1 MTKKKAANGCGTI
14 RLRSDGR
21 YEGIYSVGND
31 PGTGKLIRKIFSSS
45 THVTIR
51 SMVEMYIVDRD
62 YLTKD
67 EAKEQSRIKPS
78 DVKFVIPSSVPPLNE
93 ATRKMVEMANA
104 AKNK

>member
-1 MTKKKAANGCGTI
+1 MEAN
-14 RLRSDGR
+14 
-21 YEGIYSVGND
+21 
-31 PGTGKLIRKIFSSS
+31 GTGKLLRKIFSSS
-45 THVTIR
+45 SPVTIR

-67 EAKEQSRIKPS
+67 EAKKQSKIKPS